1 MKDAAYWKRR
11 AEILN
16 EAAHK
21 KADRSIADIE
31 KAYREAEIRTKK
43 EIEAWYGRLAENNQ
57 ISLSDA
63 RKLLNKNELAEFKWT
78 VERYIQEARKAN
90 LSPEWQKKLEN
101 ASAKFH
107 ISRLESVQMGIQQQ
121 IELLYGSQHEAV
133 DSLLRE
139 IISDGYY
146 GTAYNVQRGLGIGWD
161 IAKLNQNKLDKL
173 LLKPWTTDGRTFSER
188 IWANK
193 ASLSGGI
200 QNELV
205 QGVLRGDSPRKITD
219 RVAKRFGVSRYQA
232 GRLVHTETA
241 YFSAA
246 ADKESYKE
254 LDVEEVEIVETL
266 DYHTC
271 EICGSMDGKKVPL
284 NQMEPGVTVPPFH
297 PNCVLPDTMI
307 ASPDGEAIMKS
318 SYSGEIVE
326 ITTANGRGLS
336 ITPNHIMLTSRGW
349 VRAKNLIQGDQ
360 VIYYCGWDKFIVEA
374 DPTQNDGIPTV
385 EQIFASF
392 LKSCPVP
399 PVSVPTTAK
408 DFKGDAIENGKVDVI
423 FINGLLRN
431 EVNPSVLKFFSD
443 FPLIRASE
451 SGEAFLSGNCSLAQF
466 LMGVGF
472 ASDGIMSG
480 LNIAGVLLTG
490 SLTHHELVCLRRG
503 PHYNARLQ
511 QTALDDSLGDG
522 EISGDFVDTISR
534 VVQSDDFAYREF
546 LSGVRLS
553 DSNSCFIQ
561 DTSDRFAGTAKDVS
575 EFCNAFPGAVEFDN
589 ITRIDRRFFSGHVY
603 DLSSLSTLYL
613 CNGFLSSNCR
623 GTTAPV
629 IDEELWGVGER
640 AARDENGKYYTVPG
654 DMTYEEW
661 KEKFVDG
668 KEKALTNASGQRI
681 IEVSRTTITGQPNSI
696 TQKENKKGG
705 IDRNYYGPDGK
716 QVKQVSNNDHGHKKE
731 SSFGKHG
738 EHAHD
743 YYFVDGTV
751 RHGSPRELTEEER
764 KENSDIL

>member
-1 MKDAAYWKRR
+1 MKNAAYWKRR

-78 VERYIQEARKAN
+78 VEQYIQEASKAN

-107 ISRLESVQMGIQQQ
+107 ISRLEAVQMGIQQQ
-121 IELLYGSQHEAV
+121 IELLYGSQYEAV

-139 IISDGYY
+139 VISDGYY

-219 RVAKRFGVSRYQA
+219 RVEKRFGVSRYQA

-246 ADKESYKE
+246 AEKESYRE
-254 LDVEEVEIVETL
+254 LDVEEVEILETL

-271 EICGSMDGKKVPL
+271 ETCGSMDGKKVPL

-297 PNCVLPDTMI
+297 PNC
-307 ASPDGEAIMKS
+307 
-318 SYSGEIVE
+318 
-326 ITTANGRGLS
+326 
-336 ITPNHIMLTSRGW
+336 
-349 VRAKNLIQGDQ
+349 
-360 VIYYCGWDKFIVEA
+360 
-374 DPTQNDGIPTV
+374 
-385 EQIFASF
+385 
-392 LKSCPVP
+392 
-399 PVSVPTTAK
+399 
-408 DFKGDAIENGKVDVI
+408 
-423 FINGLLRN
+423 
-431 EVNPSVLKFFSD
+431 
-443 FPLIRASE
+443 
-451 SGEAFLSGNCSLAQF
+451 
-466 LMGVGF
+466 
-472 ASDGIMSG
+472 
-480 LNIAGVLLTG
+480 
-490 SLTHHELVCLRRG
+490 
-503 PHYNARLQ
+503 
-511 QTALDDSLGDG
+511 
-522 EISGDFVDTISR
+522 
-534 VVQSDDFAYREF
+534 
-546 LSGVRLS
+546 
-553 DSNSCFIQ
+553 
-561 DTSDRFAGTAKDVS
+561 
-575 EFCNAFPGAVEFDN
+575 
-589 ITRIDRRFFSGHVY
+589 
-603 DLSSLSTLYL
+603 
-613 CNGFLSSNCR
+613 R

-640 AARDENGKYYTVPG
+640 TARDENGKYYTVPG

-661 KEKFVDG
+661 KARQNEKLGTGFVDRQRKKSYNESADRKQFARYRDLLG
-668 KEKALTNASGQRI
+668 KNAPSSFKRFQEIKYGDDWAAFKAYAHSIKSGELTPLADFGLYKNVSEEIDEKLFGIVTSSDIAITGRSNHFIARVIGSVEQERNGVQISDIFDALISNESEVFPIKEMKNGRSQKFRNNFV
-681 IEVSRTTITGQPNSI
+681 EVSINPDTGNIIQANPVHSRR
-696 TQKENKKGG
+696 K
-705 IDRNYYGPDGK
+705 
-716 QVKQVSNNDHGHKKE
+716 VKS
-731 SSFGKHG
+731 
-738 EHAHD
+738 
-743 YYFVDGTV
+743 
-751 RHGSPRELTEEER
+751 
-764 KENSDIL
+764 